1 MTVFLDKTDVPN
13 QPTCTDPEEETGGL
27 EPP

>member
-1 MTVFLDKTDVPN
+1 MTELLDKTDVPN
-13 QPTCTDPEEETGGL
+13 QPKCTDPEEGTGGL